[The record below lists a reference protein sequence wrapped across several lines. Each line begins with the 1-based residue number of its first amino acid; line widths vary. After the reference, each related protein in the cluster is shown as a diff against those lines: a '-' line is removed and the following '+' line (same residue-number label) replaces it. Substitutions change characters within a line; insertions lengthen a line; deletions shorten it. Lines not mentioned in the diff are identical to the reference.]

1 MAIPAYPLREVL
13 EVKEKRV
20 EKQEKIVIE
29 KRNIFEREE
38 KRLKEAEA
46 ARDKILQH
54 RKAKLQQLR
63 NELDGGTS
71 STKVVQMKFY
81 LEIVKEKLIGEEK
94 KVAAQKNQM
103 ELAKKELEVA
113 KEELRRRRNDV
124 DKIKT
129 HRVDWEKMMRKERQI
144 VEGREED
151 ELGQIIFMK
160 NLRDRM

>member
-1 MAIPAYPLREVL
+1 MALPAYPLREVL

-29 KRNIFEREE
+29 KRTIFEREE
-38 KRLKEAEA
+38 KKLKEAEA
-46 ARDKILQH
+46 ARDKVLQH

-63 NELDGGTS
+63 KELDSGTTS
-71 STKVVQMKFY
+71 PKVVQMKYY
-81 LEIVKEKLIGEEK
+81 LEIVKEKLLGEEK

-103 ELAKKELEVA
+103 ELAKKELEAA
-113 KEELRRRRNDV
+113 KEELKRRRNEV